1 MLTIIYAFFD
11 NDYKIFKKKLR
22 VNFLKAMNKKMIE
35 IILKLIFKQFHLELS
50 QNILHVILYAYKS

>member
-35 IILKLIFKQFHLELS
+35 IIL
-50 QNILHVILYAYKS
+50 YAYKS